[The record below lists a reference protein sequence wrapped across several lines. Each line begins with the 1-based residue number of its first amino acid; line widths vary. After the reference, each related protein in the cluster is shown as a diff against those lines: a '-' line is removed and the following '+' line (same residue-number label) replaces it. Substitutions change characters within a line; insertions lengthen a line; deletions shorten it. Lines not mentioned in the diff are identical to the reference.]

1 MDTSHGSVRG
11 LPMHRDA
18 CHLTYTLEVKIAKL
32 FLIHIIIVQDK
43 VQILFAIK
51 VDTTKGC
58 V

>member
-1 MDTSHGSVRG
+1 MR
-11 LPMHRDA
+11 RDA

-32 FLIHIIIVQDK
+32 FLQIVQDK